1 MSSYILK
8 TLSVQGSGC
17 LAKDSMEFRLLKL
30 NIQINL
36 TISNVG
42 FVKRLI
48 LSSIGEFLD
57 KTQRCINVDFSFGKS
72 RANTFVWSIDD
83 RCNSADWEFVDL

>member
-1 MSSYILK
+1 MSSYILQA
-8 TLSVQGSGC
+8 LSVQGSAGC
-17 LAKDSMEFRLLKL
+17 LAKDSMELKL

-42 FVKRLI
+42 CVKSLI
-48 LSSIGEFLD
+48 LSLIGEFLD
-57 KTQRCINVDFSFGKS
+57 KTQRCINVDFSFGKR